1 MENNRFAIEKE
12 MFDMDTQ
19 GIRIRARNNSPAA
32 PDNRNSTNLAR
43 IQSERHFASRKTGT
57 L

>member
-19 GIRIRARNNSPAA
+19 GIRIRTGDNPPAT